1 MDKDGKYSDIYL
13 VKPDKNI
20 GNDPLKKV
28 NTISDIKNQSKKHVA
43 TMLYN
48 EAVRKIALGLY
59 DIRKYGDF
67 EDACETAQKMLSSI
81 EQDPPIREDKVALA
95 KQRVRSGYYNQRHV
109 IEQTVE
115 NLLKYMGM

>member
-1 MDKDGKYSDIYL
+1 LENDGKYSDIYL
-13 VKPDKNI
+13 VKPDKNF

-28 NTISDIKNQSKKHVA
+28 NTISDVKNQSKKHVA

-48 EAVRKIALGLY
+48 EAVRKIALELY

-67 EDACETAQKMLSSI
+67 DDACETAQKMLNSI
-81 EQDPPIREDKVALA
+81 EDDPPIREDRVELA
-95 KQRVRSGYYNQRHV
+95 RQRMKSGYYNQRPI
-109 IEQTVE
+109 IEETVT